1 MNASAELLS
10 VNTWQKTLGLLPIPL
25 FDQSD
30 KTRHILLNGSQG
42 NFCLDTTNAALP
54 DLDQSRIY
62 AWSSNVG
69 HYVTLLGDMVQVQRW
84 DSSRFNVEK
93 YTTSSVYNNLEKFH
107 EFLQSSSPSQEMSI
121 VSHSIRFF
129 RKLRA
134 TLGNEF
140 NGAQSLKVFLYFLA
154 SAAENNFKRS
164 SIDLKKWRLAKEA
177 EQLSKEISADNW
189 ESLLFEFLQGRKL
202 ENLAPDLNLVIRHA
216 SGQIF
221 QEAHYEALFMNPGQM
236 MLSGFLPSPVK
247 VMEKPVSVGSY
258 FTPPSL
264 ARILVEESLRQTNL
278 KTKDI
283 KVFDPACGSGEFLRE
298 TLRQLRLM
306 KYQGQVNIIGWDIS
320 DAACEMAKFE
330 IGWETRDID
339 FKVNVEIEC
348 KNSLD
353 STYKW
358 PASVDLLIMNPP
370 FVAWHSMDDEAKK
383 SITDSLGLLSDKR
396 PNMAFA
402 FIVKASQSI
411 KANGVLGSIVPSS
424 FLDGVSAEKL
434 RESLAK
440 DFSPVLVARLGS
452 QHLFAN
458 ALVDVAFY
466 IAKRGNVNEEPLAFW
481 ADFRS
486 DSSSIGLR
494 ALRKLRFEGNL
505 SLPLIKENYSI
516 YPYPEILQK
525 TKDWSP
531 RPYDSWKLLNSLN
544 NLPRVKDLF
553 DVKQGIKTG
562 LHKAF
567 ILSKNEFLALPKKEQ
582 KYFRPAIVNE
592 SIRAGFVRDSSYA
605 FFPYGEYRFQN
616 TSKLKS
622 TVPQFYDKYLL
633 PNKDK
638 LLSRARVD
646 KERWWEYTYY
656 RPWLIE
662 PTPKIVSTQFGDTG
676 SFGFD
681 QVGRFVTIDAPSWLP
696 LDEKYL
702 QKFSTKIGFA
712 YLTILNS
719 DIFSQLLAASSTHV
733 SGGQWALTKQYVE
746 NIALPDLFKF
756 NTGSVLID
764 ELVHIGKYIFNG
776 ELLSTKEVE
785 LQDRL
790 VKQAYGISDSL

>member
-10 VNTWQKTLGLLPIPL
+10 VNTWQNTLGLLPIPL
-25 FDQSD
+25 FNQSD
-30 KTRHILLNGSQG
+30 ETRHILLNGSQG
-42 NFCLDTTNAALP
+42 NFCLDTTNGALP

-69 HYVTLLGDMVQVQRW
+69 HYVTLIGDMVQVQRW

-107 EFLQSSSPSQEMSI
+107 EFLQSSSPNQEMSI
-121 VSHSIRFF
+121 VTHSIRFF

-140 NGAQSLKVFLYFLA
+140 DGTQSLKVFLYFLA
-154 SAAENNFKRS
+154 SAADNNFKRNS
-164 SIDLKKWRLAKEA
+164 VDLRKWHLTKESQ
-177 EQLSKEISADNW
+177 QLSEQISADNW

-221 QEAHYEALFMNPGQM
+221 QEAHYEALFINPGQL

-247 VMEKPVSVGSY
+247 VMEKPVTVGSY

-264 ARILVEESLRQTNL
+264 ARTLVEESLRQIDL
-278 KTKDI
+278 KTKNI

-298 TLRQLRLM
+298 TLRQLSLM
-306 KYQGQVNIIGWDIS
+306 KYQGRVNVVGWDIS

-330 IGWETRDID
+330 IGWETRDTN
-339 FKVNVEIEC
+339 FKVNVEIER

-353 STYKW
+353 SKHKW
-358 PASVDLLIMNPP
+358 PIDIDLLIMNPP
-370 FVAWHSMDDEAKK
+370 FVAWHSMDSETKK

-402 FIVKASQSI
+402 FIAKASQSV
-411 KANGVLGSIVPSS
+411 KKNGVLGTVIPSS

-440 DFSPVLVARLGS
+440 DFSPVLIARLGS

-466 IAKRGNVNEEPLAFW
+466 IAKKGNNTDEPLAFW

-486 DSSSIGLR
+486 DSSSTGLR
-494 ALRKLRFEGNL
+494 ALRRLRFEGNL
-505 SLPLIKENYSI
+505 SLPLIKESYSI
-516 YPYPEILQK
+516 YPYPELSQK

-531 RPYDSWKLLNSLN
+531 RPYNSWKLLNSLKS
-544 NLPRVKDLF
+544 LPRVKDLF
-553 DVKQGIKTG
+553 DVRQGIKAG

-567 ILSKNEFLALPKKEQ
+567 ILSKNEFLDLPKKEQ

-592 SIRAGFVRDSSYA
+592 SIRAGFLRDSSYA
-605 FFPYGEYRFQN
+605 FFPYGKYRFQSD
-616 TSKLKS
+616 SKLRLAI
-622 TVPQFYDKYLL
+622 PQFYEKYLL
-633 PNKDK
+633 PNKEK
-638 LLSRARVD
+638 LISRSGINP
-646 KERWWEYTYY
+646 ELWWEYTRY
-656 RPWLIE
+656 RPWLVE

-676 SFGFD
+676 SFAFD
-681 QVGRFVTIDAPSWLP
+681 QSGEFITIDAPAWL
-696 LDEKYL
+696 LIDEGYKH
-702 QKFSTKIGFA
+702 KFSTKIGYA
-712 YLTILNS
+712 YLAILNS
-719 DIFSQLLAASSTHV
+719 DVFSQLLAASSTHV
-733 SGGQWALTKQYVE
+733 SGGQWALTKQYIE
-746 NIALPDLFKF
+746 NIALPDLFRV
-756 NTGSVLID
+756 NTNSTLIEGLFSV
-764 ELVHIGKYIFNG
+764 GKYIFNG
-776 ELLSTKEVE
+776 DLLGNKEVD
-785 LQDRL
+785 LQSKL
-790 VKQAYGISDSL
+790 VKQAYRISDIY